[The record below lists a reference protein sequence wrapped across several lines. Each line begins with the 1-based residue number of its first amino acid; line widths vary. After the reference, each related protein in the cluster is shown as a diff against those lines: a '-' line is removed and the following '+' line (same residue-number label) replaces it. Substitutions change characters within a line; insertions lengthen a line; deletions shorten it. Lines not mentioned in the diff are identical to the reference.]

1 MREGRCSQVQT
12 SETRTRVVVCDDHPL
27 FREGM
32 VRVLRSSGAIDVVAE
47 AADGRAALEAIKE
60 HEPDVAVVDYKM
72 PGLDGIALASA
83 VARDELPTRVLLVSA
98 FDDSSIV
105 YDALSSGAMGFL
117 SKDSPPEQV
126 IDAVRACARGEEV
139 VPPELARGLAGEVRK
154 RARGSMMVLTQRE
167 LEVVRLIAEGLSVP
181 SISKH
186 LHLSPAT
193 VRTHIQKLYEKL
205 GVSDRGAAVAEAMR
219 RRLLE

>member
-1 MREGRCSQVQT
+1 MQT

-27 FREGM
+27 FRDGM
-32 VRVLRSSGAIDVVAE
+32 VRVLKASGGIEVVGE
-47 AADGRAALEAIKE
+47 AADGRTALDTIRELK
-60 HEPDVAVVDYKM
+60 PDVAVVDYKM
-72 PGLDGIALASA
+72 PGLDGVALAHA
-83 VARDELPTRVLLVSA
+83 VTRDELPTKVLLVSA

-105 YDALSSGAMGFL
+105 YEALSSGALGFM
-117 SKDSPPEQV
+117 SKEAPPEQV
-126 IDAVRACARGEEV
+126 VDAVRAIARGEEV

-154 RARGSMMVLTQRE
+154 RAKGAMMVLTSRE
-167 LEVVRLIAEGLSVP
+167 LEMVRFIADGLSVP
-181 SISKH
+181 DISRQI
-186 LHLSPAT
+186 HLSPAT

>member
-1 MREGRCSQVQT
+1 VES

-32 VRVLRSSGAIDVVAE
+32 VRALKSSGAIDVVA
-47 AADGRAALEAIKE
+47 AVADGRAALDAIRE
-60 HEPDVAVVDYKM
+60 HRPDVAVVDYKM
-72 PGLDGIALASA
+72 PGIDGVA
-83 VARDELPTRVLLVSA
+83 VANAVMRDELPTKVLLVSA
-98 FDDSSIV
+98 FEDSSIV
-105 YDALSSGAMGFL
+105 YEALASGAMGFL
-117 SKDSPPEQV
+117 GKEAPSEQV
-126 IDAVRACARGEEV
+126 IEAVRRCARGEEV
-139 VPPELARGLAGEVRK
+139 LPPELARGVASEVRK
-154 RARGSMMVLTQRE
+154 RARGSAMVLTQRE

-181 SISKH
+181 VISRQ

-193 VRTHIQKLYEKL
+193 VRTHVQKLYEKL

>member
-1 MREGRCSQVQT
+1 MES

-32 VRVLRSSGAIDVVAE
+32 VRALKSSGAIDVVA
-47 AADGRAALEAIKE
+47 AVADGRAALDAIRE
-60 HEPDVAVVDYKM
+60 HRPDVAVVDYKM
-72 PGLDGIALASA
+72 PGIDGVA
-83 VARDELPTRVLLVSA
+83 VANAVTRDGLPTKVLLVSA
-98 FDDSSIV
+98 FEDSSIV
-105 YDALSSGAMGFL
+105 YEALASGAMGFL
-117 SKDSPPEQV
+117 GKEAPSEQV
-126 IDAVRACARGEEV
+126 VDAVRRCARGEEV
-139 VPPELARGLAGEVRK
+139 LPPELAKGVASEVRK
-154 RARGSMMVLTQRE
+154 RARGSSAVLTQRE
-167 LEVVRLIAEGLSVP
+167 LEVVRLIAKGFSVP
-181 SISKH
+181 VISGE

>member
-1 MREGRCSQVQT
+1 MQT

-32 VRVLRSSGAIDVVAE
+32 VRVLRASGLDVIGE
-47 AADGRAALEAIKE
+47 AADGRAALDTIRELS
-60 HEPDVAVVDYKM
+60 PDVAVVDYKM
-72 PGLDGIALASA
+72 PGLDGVALVHA
-83 VARDELPTRVLLVSA
+83 VTRDELPTRVLLVSA

-105 YDALSSGAMGFL
+105 YEALSSGALGYI
-117 SKDSPPEQV
+117 SKEAPPEQV
-126 IDAVRACARGEEV
+126 VDAVRAIARGEEV
-139 VPPELARGLAGEVRK
+139 VPPELARGLAAEVRK
-154 RARGSMMVLTQRE
+154 RAKGNMMVLTPRE
-167 LEVVRLIAEGLSVP
+167 LEVVRFIAEGLSVP
-181 SISKH
+181 DISKQI
-186 LHLSPAT
+186 HLSPAT

>member
-1 MREGRCSQVQT
+1 MQT

-27 FREGM
+27 FRDGM
-32 VRVLRSSGAIDVVAE
+32 VRVLKASGGIEVVGE
-47 AADGRAALEAIKE
+47 AADGRTALDTIRELK
-60 HEPDVAVVDYKM
+60 PDVAVVDYKM
-72 PGLDGIALASA
+72 PGLDGVALAHA
-83 VARDELPTRVLLVSA
+83 VTRDELPTKVLLVSA

-105 YDALSSGAMGFL
+105 YEALSAGALGFM
-117 SKDSPPEQV
+117 SKEAPPEQV
-126 IDAVRACARGEEV
+126 VDAVRAIARGEEV

-154 RARGSMMVLTQRE
+154 RAKGAMMVLTPRE
-167 LEVVRLIAEGLSVP
+167 LEMVRFIADGVSVP
-181 SISKH
+181 DISRRI
-186 LHLSPAT
+186 HLSPAT

>member
-1 MREGRCSQVQT
+1 MQT

-32 VRVLRSSGAIDVVAE
+32 VRVLKASGGIEVVGE
-47 AADGRAALEAIKE
+47 AADGRTALETIRELK
-60 HEPDVAVVDYKM
+60 PDVAVVDYKM
-72 PGLDGIALASA
+72 PGLDGVALANA
-83 VARDELPTRVLLVSA
+83 VARDELPTKVLLVSA

-105 YDALSSGAMGFL
+105 YEALSAGALGFM
-117 SKDSPPEQV
+117 SKEAPPEQV
-126 IDAVRACARGEEV
+126 VDAVRAIARGEEV

-154 RARGSMMVLTQRE
+154 RAKGAMMVLTSRE
-167 LEVVRLIAEGLSVP
+167 LEMVRFIADGLSVP
-181 SISKH
+181 DISRQI
-186 LHLSPAT
+186 HLSPAT

>member
-1 MREGRCSQVQT
+1 MQT

-32 VRVLRSSGAIDVVAE
+32 VRVLKASGGIEVVGE
-47 AADGRAALEAIKE
+47 AADGRTALDAIRELK
-60 HEPDVAVVDYKM
+60 PDVAVVDYKM
-72 PGLDGIALASA
+72 PGLDGVALAHA
-83 VARDELPTRVLLVSA
+83 VTRDELPTKVLLVSA

-105 YDALSSGAMGFL
+105 YEALSAGALGFM
-117 SKDSPPEQV
+117 SKEAPPEQV
-126 IDAVRACARGEEV
+126 VDAVRAIARGEEV
-139 VPPELARGLAGEVRK
+139 VPPDLARGLAGEVRK
-154 RARGSMMVLTQRE
+154 RAKGAMMVLTSRE
-167 LEVVRLIAEGLSVP
+167 LEMVRFIADGLSVP
-181 SISKH
+181 DISRQI
-186 LHLSPAT
+186 HLSPAT

>member
-1 MREGRCSQVQT
+1 VQT

-32 VRVLRSSGAIDVVAE
+32 VRVLRASGLDVIGE
-47 AADGRAALEAIKE
+47 AADGRAALDTIRELS
-60 HEPDVAVVDYKM
+60 PDVAVVDYKM
-72 PGLDGIALASA
+72 PGLDGVALVHA
-83 VARDELPTRVLLVSA
+83 VTRDELPTRVLLVSA

-105 YDALSSGAMGFL
+105 YEALSSGALGYI
-117 SKDSPPEQV
+117 SKEAPPEQV
-126 IDAVRACARGEEV
+126 VDAVRAIARGEEV
-139 VPPELARGLAGEVRK
+139 VPPELARGLAAEVRK
-154 RARGSMMVLTQRE
+154 RAKGNMMVLTPRE
-167 LEVVRLIAEGLSVP
+167 LEVVRFIAEGLSVP
-181 SISKH
+181 DISKQI
-186 LHLSPAT
+186 HLSPAT

>member
-1 MREGRCSQVQT
+1 MQT

-32 VRVLRSSGAIDVVAE
+32 VRVLKASGGIEVVGE
-47 AADGRAALEAIKE
+47 AADGRTALDTIRELK
-60 HEPDVAVVDYKM
+60 PDVAVVDYKM
-72 PGLDGIALASA
+72 PGLDGVALAHA
-83 VARDELPTRVLLVSA
+83 VTRDELPTKVLLVSA

-105 YDALSSGAMGFL
+105 YEALSAGALGFM
-117 SKDSPPEQV
+117 SKEAPPEQV
-126 IDAVRACARGEEV
+126 VDAVRAIARGEEV

-154 RARGSMMVLTQRE
+154 RAKGAMMVLTPRE
-167 LEVVRLIAEGLSVP
+167 LEMVRFIADGVSVP
-181 SISKH
+181 DISRQI
-186 LHLSPAT
+186 HLSPAT

>member
-1 MREGRCSQVQT
+1 MQT

-32 VRVLRSSGAIDVVAE
+32 VRVLKASGGIEVVGE
-47 AADGRAALEAIKE
+47 AADGRTALDTIRELK
-60 HEPDVAVVDYKM
+60 PDVAVVDYKM
-72 PGLDGIALASA
+72 PGLDGVALAHA
-83 VARDELPTRVLLVSA
+83 VARDELPTKVLLVSA

-105 YDALSSGAMGFL
+105 YEALSAGALGFM
-117 SKDSPPEQV
+117 SKEAPPEQV
-126 IDAVRACARGEEV
+126 VDAVRAIARGEEV

-154 RARGSMMVLTQRE
+154 RAKGAMMVLTSRE
-167 LEVVRLIAEGLSVP
+167 LEMVRFIADGLSVP
-181 SISKH
+181 DISRQI
-186 LHLSPAT
+186 HLSPAT

>member
-1 MREGRCSQVQT
+1 MQT

-32 VRVLRSSGAIDVVAE
+32 VRVLKASGGIEVVGE
-47 AADGRAALEAIKE
+47 AADGRAALDTIRELK
-60 HEPDVAVVDYKM
+60 PDVAVVDYKM
-72 PGLDGIALASA
+72 PGLDGVALAHA
-83 VARDELPTRVLLVSA
+83 VTRDELPTKVLLVSA

-105 YDALSSGAMGFL
+105 YEALSAGALGFM
-117 SKDSPPEQV
+117 SKEAPPEQV
-126 IDAVRACARGEEV
+126 VDAVRAIARGEEV

-154 RARGSMMVLTQRE
+154 RAKGAMMVLTSRE
-167 LEVVRLIAEGLSVP
+167 LEMVRFIADGLSVP
-181 SISKH
+181 DISRQI
-186 LHLSPAT
+186 HLSPAT

>member
-1 MREGRCSQVQT
+1 VES

-32 VRVLRSSGAIDVVAE
+32 VRALNSSGAIDVVA
-47 AADGRAALEAIKE
+47 AVADGRAALDAIRE
-60 HEPDVAVVDYKM
+60 HQPDVAVVDYKM
-72 PGLDGIALASA
+72 PGIDGVA
-83 VARDELPTRVLLVSA
+83 VANAVMRDELPTKVLLVSA
-98 FDDSSIV
+98 FEDSSIV
-105 YDALSSGAMGFL
+105 YEALASGAMGFL
-117 SKDSPPEQV
+117 GKEAPSEQV
-126 IDAVRACARGEEV
+126 IEAVRRCARGEEV
-139 VPPELARGLAGEVRK
+139 LPPELARGVASEVRK
-154 RARGSMMVLTQRE
+154 RARGSAMVLTQRE

-181 SISKH
+181 VISRQ

-193 VRTHIQKLYEKL
+193 VRTHVQKLYEKL

>member
-1 MREGRCSQVQT
+1 
-12 SETRTRVVVCDDHPL
+12 VVVCDDHPL

-32 VRVLRSSGAIDVVAE
+32 VRVLKASGGIEVVGE
-47 AADGRAALEAIKE
+47 AADGRTALDTIRELK
-60 HEPDVAVVDYKM
+60 PDVAVVDYKM
-72 PGLDGIALASA
+72 PGLDGVALAHA
-83 VARDELPTRVLLVSA
+83 VTRDELPTKVLLVSA

-105 YDALSSGAMGFL
+105 YEALSAGALGFM
-117 SKDSPPEQV
+117 SKEAPPEQV
-126 IDAVRACARGEEV
+126 VDAVRAIARGEEV

-154 RARGSMMVLTQRE
+154 RAKGAMMVLTSRE
-167 LEVVRLIAEGLSVP
+167 LEMVRFIADGLSVP
-181 SISKH
+181 DISRQI
-186 LHLSPAT
+186 HLSPAT

>member
-1 MREGRCSQVQT
+1 VQT

-32 VRVLRSSGAIDVVAE
+32 VRVLKASGGIEVVGE
-47 AADGRAALEAIKE
+47 AADGRTALDTIRELK
-60 HEPDVAVVDYKM
+60 PDVAVVDYKM
-72 PGLDGIALASA
+72 PGLDGVALAHA
-83 VARDELPTRVLLVSA
+83 VTRDELPTKVLLVSA

-105 YDALSSGAMGFL
+105 YEALSAGALGFM
-117 SKDSPPEQV
+117 SKEAPPEQV
-126 IDAVRACARGEEV
+126 VDAVRAIARGEEV

-154 RARGSMMVLTQRE
+154 RAKGAMMVLTSRE
-167 LEVVRLIAEGLSVP
+167 LEMVRFIADGLSVP
-181 SISKH
+181 DISRQI
-186 LHLSPAT
+186 HLSPAT

>member
-1 MREGRCSQVQT
+1 VES

-32 VRVLRSSGAIDVVAE
+32 VRALKSSGAIDVVA
-47 AADGRAALEAIKE
+47 AVADGRAALDAIRE
-60 HEPDVAVVDYKM
+60 HRPDVAVVDYKM
-72 PGLDGIALASA
+72 PGIDGVA
-83 VARDELPTRVLLVSA
+83 VANAVTRDGLPTKVLLVSA
-98 FDDSSIV
+98 FEDSSIV
-105 YDALSSGAMGFL
+105 YEALASGAMGFL
-117 SKDSPPEQV
+117 GKEAPSEQV
-126 IDAVRACARGEEV
+126 VDAVRRCARGEEV
-139 VPPELARGLAGEVRK
+139 LPPELAKGVASEVRK
-154 RARGSMMVLTQRE
+154 RARGSSAVLTQRE
-167 LEVVRLIAEGLSVP
+167 LEVVRLIAKGFSVP
-181 SISKH
+181 VISGE

>member
-1 MREGRCSQVQT
+1 MQT

-27 FREGM
+27 FRDGM
-32 VRVLRSSGAIDVVAE
+32 VRVLKASGGIEVVGE
-47 AADGRAALEAIKE
+47 AADGRTALETIRELK
-60 HEPDVAVVDYKM
+60 PDVAVVDYKM
-72 PGLDGIALASA
+72 PGLDGVALAHA
-83 VARDELPTRVLLVSA
+83 VARDELPTKVLLVSA

-105 YDALSSGAMGFL
+105 YEALSAGALGFM
-117 SKDSPPEQV
+117 SKEAPPEQV
-126 IDAVRACARGEEV
+126 VDAVRAIARGEEV

-154 RARGSMMVLTQRE
+154 RAKGAMMVLTSRE
-167 LEVVRLIAEGLSVP
+167 LEMVRFIADGLSVP
-181 SISKH
+181 DISRQI
-186 LHLSPAT
+186 HLSPAT

>member
-1 MREGRCSQVQT
+1 MQT

-32 VRVLRSSGAIDVVAE
+32 VRVLKASGGIEVVGE
-47 AADGRAALEAIKE
+47 AADGRTALDTIRELK
-60 HEPDVAVVDYKM
+60 PDVAVVDYKM
-72 PGLDGIALASA
+72 PGLDGVALAHA
-83 VARDELPTRVLLVSA
+83 VTRDELPTKVLLVSA

-105 YDALSSGAMGFL
+105 YEALSAGALGFM
-117 SKDSPPEQV
+117 SKEAPPEQV
-126 IDAVRACARGEEV
+126 VDAVRAIARGEEV

-154 RARGSMMVLTQRE
+154 RAKGAMMVLTSRE
-167 LEVVRLIAEGLSVP
+167 LEMVRFIADGLSVP
-181 SISKH
+181 DISRQI
-186 LHLSPAT
+186 HLSPAT

>member
-1 MREGRCSQVQT
+1 VQT

-32 VRVLRSSGAIDVVAE
+32 VRVLKASGGIEVVGE
-47 AADGRAALEAIKE
+47 AADGRTALDTIRELK
-60 HEPDVAVVDYKM
+60 PDVAVVDYKM
-72 PGLDGIALASA
+72 PGLDGVALAHA
-83 VARDELPTRVLLVSA
+83 VARDELPTKVLLVSA

-105 YDALSSGAMGFL
+105 YEALSAGALGFM
-117 SKDSPPEQV
+117 SKEAPPEQV
-126 IDAVRACARGEEV
+126 VDAVRAIARGEEV

-154 RARGSMMVLTQRE
+154 RAKGAMMVLTSRE
-167 LEVVRLIAEGLSVP
+167 LEMVRFIADGLSVP
-181 SISKH
+181 DISRQI
-186 LHLSPAT
+186 HLSPAT

>member
-1 MREGRCSQVQT
+1 MES

-32 VRVLRSSGAIDVVAE
+32 VRALKSSGAIDVVA
-47 AADGRAALEAIKE
+47 AVADGRAALDAIRE
-60 HEPDVAVVDYKM
+60 HRPDVAVVDYKM
-72 PGLDGIALASA
+72 PGIDGVA
-83 VARDELPTRVLLVSA
+83 VANAVTRDGLPTKVLLVSA
-98 FDDSSIV
+98 FEDSSIV
-105 YDALSSGAMGFL
+105 YEALASGAMGFL
-117 SKDSPPEQV
+117 GKEAPSEQV
-126 IDAVRACARGEEV
+126 VDAVRRCARGEEV
-139 VPPELARGLAGEVRK
+139 LPPELAKGVASEVRK
-154 RARGSMMVLTQRE
+154 RARGSSAVLTQRE
-167 LEVVRLIAEGLSVP
+167 LEVVRLIAKGCSVP
-181 SISKH
+181 VISGE

>member
-1 MREGRCSQVQT
+1 VQT

-32 VRVLRSSGAIDVVAE
+32 VRVLKASGGIEVVGE
-47 AADGRAALEAIKE
+47 AADGRTALDTIRELK
-60 HEPDVAVVDYKM
+60 PDVAVVDYKM
-72 PGLDGIALASA
+72 PGLDGVALAHA
-83 VARDELPTRVLLVSA
+83 VARDKLPTKVLLVSA

-105 YDALSSGAMGFL
+105 YEALSAGALGFM
-117 SKDSPPEQV
+117 SKEAPPEQV
-126 IDAVRACARGEEV
+126 VDAVRAIARGEEV

-154 RARGSMMVLTQRE
+154 RAKGAMMVLTPRE
-167 LEVVRLIAEGLSVP
+167 LEMVRFIADGVSVP
-181 SISKH
+181 DISRQI
-186 LHLSPAT
+186 HLSPAT

>member
-1 MREGRCSQVQT
+1 MQT

-32 VRVLRSSGAIDVVAE
+32 VRVLKASGGIEVVGE
-47 AADGRAALEAIKE
+47 AADGRTALDTIRELK
-60 HEPDVAVVDYKM
+60 PDVAVVDYKM
-72 PGLDGIALASA
+72 PGLDGVALAHA
-83 VARDELPTRVLLVSA
+83 VARDKLPTKVLLVSA

-105 YDALSSGAMGFL
+105 YEALSAGALGFM
-117 SKDSPPEQV
+117 SKEAPPEQV
-126 IDAVRACARGEEV
+126 VDAVRAIARGEEV

-154 RARGSMMVLTQRE
+154 RAKGAMMVLTPRE
-167 LEVVRLIAEGLSVP
+167 LEMVRFIADGVSVP
-181 SISKH
+181 DISRRI
-186 LHLSPAT
+186 HLSPAT

>member
-1 MREGRCSQVQT
+1 VQT

-32 VRVLRSSGAIDVVAE
+32 VRVLKASGGIEVVGE
-47 AADGRAALEAIKE
+47 AADGRTALDAIRELK
-60 HEPDVAVVDYKM
+60 PDVAVVDYKM
-72 PGLDGIALASA
+72 PGLDGVALAHA
-83 VARDELPTRVLLVSA
+83 VTRDELPTKVLLVSA

-105 YDALSSGAMGFL
+105 YEALSAGALGFM
-117 SKDSPPEQV
+117 SKEAPPEQV
-126 IDAVRACARGEEV
+126 VDAVRAIARGEEV

-154 RARGSMMVLTQRE
+154 RAKGAMMVLTSRE
-167 LEVVRLIAEGLSVP
+167 LEMVRFIADGLSVP
-181 SISKH
+181 DISRQI
-186 LHLSPAT
+186 HLSPAT

>member
-1 MREGRCSQVQT
+1 VQT

-27 FREGM
+27 FRDGM
-32 VRVLRSSGAIDVVAE
+32 VRVLKASGGIEVVGE
-47 AADGRAALEAIKE
+47 AADGRTALDTIRELK
-60 HEPDVAVVDYKM
+60 PDVAVVDYKM
-72 PGLDGIALASA
+72 PGLDGVALAHA
-83 VARDELPTRVLLVSA
+83 VARDELPTKVLLVSA

-105 YDALSSGAMGFL
+105 YEALSAGALGFM
-117 SKDSPPEQV
+117 SKEAPPEQV
-126 IDAVRACARGEEV
+126 VDAVRAIARGEEV

-154 RARGSMMVLTQRE
+154 RAKGAMMVLTSRE
-167 LEVVRLIAEGLSVP
+167 LEMVRFIADGLSVP
-181 SISKH
+181 DISRQI
-186 LHLSPAT
+186 HLSPAT

>member
-1 MREGRCSQVQT
+1 MQT

-32 VRVLRSSGAIDVVAE
+32 VRVLKASGGIEVVGE
-47 AADGRAALEAIKE
+47 AADGRAALDTIRELK
-60 HEPDVAVVDYKM
+60 PDVAVVDYKM
-72 PGLDGIALASA
+72 PGLDGVALAHA
-83 VARDELPTRVLLVSA
+83 VARDELPTKVLLVSA

-105 YDALSSGAMGFL
+105 YEALSAGALGFM
-117 SKDSPPEQV
+117 SKEAPPEQV
-126 IDAVRACARGEEV
+126 VDAVRAIARGEEV

-154 RARGSMMVLTQRE
+154 RAKGAMMVLTSRE
-167 LEVVRLIAEGLSVP
+167 LEMVRFIADGLSVP
-181 SISKH
+181 DISRQI
-186 LHLSPAT
+186 HLSPAT

>member
-1 MREGRCSQVQT
+1 VES

-32 VRVLRSSGAIDVVAE
+32 VRALKSSGAIDVVA
-47 AADGRAALEAIKE
+47 AVADGRAALDAIRE
-60 HEPDVAVVDYKM
+60 HLPDVAVVDYKM
-72 PGLDGIALASA
+72 PGIDGVA
-83 VARDELPTRVLLVSA
+83 VANAVTRDELPTKVLLVSA
-98 FDDSSIV
+98 FEDSSIV
-105 YDALSSGAMGFL
+105 YEALASGAMGFL
-117 SKDSPPEQV
+117 SKEAPSEQV
-126 IDAVRACARGEEV
+126 VDAIRRCARGEEV
-139 VPPELARGLAGEVRK
+139 LPPELAKGVASEVRK
-154 RARGSMMVLTQRE
+154 RARGSSAVLTPRE
-167 LEVVRLIAEGLSVP
+167 LEVVRLIAKGCSVP
-181 SISKH
+181 VISGE

>member
-1 MREGRCSQVQT
+1 MQT

-32 VRVLRSSGAIDVVAE
+32 VRVLKASGGIEVVGE
-47 AADGRAALEAIKE
+47 AADGRTALDTIRELK
-60 HEPDVAVVDYKM
+60 PDVAVVDYKM
-72 PGLDGIALASA
+72 PGLDGVALAHA
-83 VARDELPTRVLLVSA
+83 VARDKLPTKVLLVSA

-105 YDALSSGAMGFL
+105 YEALSAGALGFM
-117 SKDSPPEQV
+117 SKEAPPEQV
-126 IDAVRACARGEEV
+126 VDAVRAIARGEEV

-154 RARGSMMVLTQRE
+154 RAKGAMMVLTPRE
-167 LEVVRLIAEGLSVP
+167 LEMVRFIADGVSVP
-181 SISKH
+181 DISRQI
-186 LHLSPAT
+186 HLSPAT